1 MPIVKL
7 AIYEQHTDSDILS
20 PQIMTSDFGEG
31 KQVVHHATY
40 RLERKQLAVL
50 NEILNSLQKEYLKEN
65 PIGERKVVSDL

>member
-20 PQIMTSDFGEG
+20 PRIVTSDWGEG

-40 RLERKQLAVL
+40 RLARKQLTVL
-50 NEILNSLQKEYLKEN
+50 NETLNALQKEYLKEN
-65 PIGERKVVSDL
+65 PIGEKVASL